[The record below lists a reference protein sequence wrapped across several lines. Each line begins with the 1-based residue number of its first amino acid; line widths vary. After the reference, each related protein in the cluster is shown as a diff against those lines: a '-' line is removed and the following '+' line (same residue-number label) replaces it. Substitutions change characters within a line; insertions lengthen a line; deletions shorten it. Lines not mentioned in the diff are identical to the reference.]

1 MDVESTLR
9 DIVKCCVS
17 FADTG
22 STSIREGKMISVEL
36 GSNFLLK
43 QKIFLFGD
51 KLLPVIQHG
60 FLRSTENVYLHNL
73 LVLFGKILLPLI
85 LSGGIVGR
93 CYYLFVTDSNAT
105 I

>member
-1 MDVESTLR
+1 MFLFLFGN
-9 DIVKCCVS
+9 I
-17 FADTG
+17 
-22 STSIREGKMISVEL
+22 ILVEL

-51 KLLPVIQHG
+51 RFSPVFQHG
-60 FLRSTENVYLHNL
+60 FLRSAENVYLYNL
-73 LVLFGKILLPLI
+73 LVLFGKILFHII

-93 CYYLFVTDSNAT
+93 CFYLFVADVNAT

>member
-1 MDVESTLR
+1 M
-9 DIVKCCVS
+9 VS
-17 FADTG
+17 F
-22 STSIREGKMISVEL
+22 EL

-51 KLLPVIQHG
+51 KLLPIIQHG
-60 FLRSTENVYLHNL
+60 FFRSAENVYLHNL
-73 LVLFGKILLPLI
+73 LALFGKILFPII

-93 CYYLFVTDSNAT
+93 CYYLSVADVNAT

>member
-1 MDVESTLR
+1 MFL
-9 DIVKCCVS
+9 
-17 FADTG
+17 FLLG
-22 STSIREGKMISVEL
+22 NMILVEL

-51 KLLPVIQHG
+51 KLLPVFQHE
-60 FLRSTENVYLHNL
+60 FLRSAGNVYLHNL
-73 LVLFGKILLPLI
+73 LVSFGKILFHII

-93 CYYLFVTDSNAT
+93 CFYLFVADVNAT